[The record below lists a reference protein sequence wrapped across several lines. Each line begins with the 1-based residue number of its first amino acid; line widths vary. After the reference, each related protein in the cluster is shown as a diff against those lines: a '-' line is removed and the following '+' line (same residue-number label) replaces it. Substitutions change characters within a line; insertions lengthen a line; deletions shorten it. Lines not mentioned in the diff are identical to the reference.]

1 MAVVMVVIMVMRT
14 MIVNM
19 TVFNSGSEIL
29 EHQLDKKS
37 GQYKCADHLDVIV
50 LYVKFGKDVRY
61 RNGEKI
67 RACEYEQQFI
77 VCRSEEHTSELQ
89 SRENLVCRLLL
100 EKK

>member
-61 RNGEKI
+61 RNGDKI
-67 RACEYEQQFI
+67 RSCEYEHQFI
-77 VCRSEEHTSELQ
+77 VCIPPLRHQVDQKSGKQ
-89 SRENLVCRLLL
+89 RG
-100 EKK
+100 EKKYE